1 MKKLVVI
8 ILFIVCVHAYELAGC
23 TSARQAPVERVKE
36 HVDKGISQ
44 LEDHVANSLLPAVQ
58 QKKGMPALRADFLK
72 ARLLYKQIEW
82 AAEYFMPTTTRF
94 VNGPPLP
101 EIENEENKIMDPEGL
116 QVMEAMIFTDD
127 AIDDRELERQARLLT
142 SHCRKY
148 RSYWQS
154 LEIDSSQILDAI
166 KLQVF
171 RIETLGITGF
181 DAPLAGSSLQEAA
194 ASMRSLK
201 DIAGIFFNDGELN
214 ELFDKGIQYISAGG
228 TFHNFNRLEF
238 IKTYCDP
245 LTRQLVQLQQQHNI
259 AFVSSRR
266 LLRPSAETLFGKNVF
281 DVNAYVQDSSYFATA
296 AKTDLGKKLFYDPQL
311 SINNKISCS
320 NCHNPAKGFADG
332 LTANVSLSNTKLLRN
347 TPSLLNAALQPW
359 QFYDMRITNLENQS
373 KDVIENRSEMHGSLA
388 ASVKKLQDDNAYRN
402 LFRQAFPNEEAI
414 NEKQV
419 QNAIAS
425 YVRSLS
431 LLNSRFDRYMQNETN
446 DSLTP
451 DEQNG
456 FNLFMGKAKCGTC
469 HFAPL
474 FNGTVPPAFIKM
486 ESEVIGL
493 PADKHARQLDADP
506 GRYAVFPLAPYRNAF
521 KTTTVRNVALTAP
534 YMHNGVFETLDE
546 VIDFYDK
553 GGGAGIG
560 LSVPNQT
567 LPPGKLRLTA
577 GEKRSIIAFLKMLT
591 DSIP

>member
-8 ILFIVCVHAYELAGC
+8 ILFIVCVHAYELTGC
-23 TSARQAPVERVKE
+23 TAARQEPIERVREK
-36 HVDKGISQ
+36 VGKGISQ
-44 LEDHVANSLLPAVQ
+44 LEDHVANALLPAIQ
-58 QKKGMPALRADFLK
+58 QKKDTATLRETFLQ

-101 EIENEENKIMDPEGL
+101 EIENEENKIMQPEGL
-116 QVMEAMIFTDD
+116 QVIEAMIYTDE
-127 AIDDRELERQARLLT
+127 AIDERELERQAKLLI

-148 RSYWQS
+148 SSYWES
-154 LEIDSSQILDAI
+154 LEIDSSQVLDAI

-171 RIETLGITGF
+171 RIETLGISGF
-181 DAPLAGSSLQEAA
+181 DAPLAGSSLREAA
-194 ASMRSLK
+194 ASLRSLK
-201 DIAGIFFNDGELN
+201 DIAAMFFNDAQLI
-214 ELFDKGIQYISAGG
+214 ELFDNCIQYASAGS
-228 TFHNFNRLEF
+228 TFNDFNRLEF
-238 IKTYCDP
+238 IKAYCNP
-245 LTRQLVQLQQQHNI
+245 LTSQLVQLQKQHSI
-259 AFVSSRR
+259 PFVASRR

-281 DVNAYVQDSSYFATA
+281 DVNAYVQDSSYFTTA

-347 TPSLLNAALQPW
+347 TPGLLNAALQPW

-373 KDVIENRSEMHGSLA
+373 KDVIENKSEMHGSLSA
-388 ASVKKLQDDNAYRN
+388 AVKKLQNDNGYRN
-402 LFRQAFPNEEAI
+402 LFRQAFPNAEAI
-414 NEKQV
+414 SEKQV

-431 LLNSRFDRYMQNETN
+431 LLNSRFDRYMQNEAN
-446 DSLTP
+446 VSLTP
-451 DEQNG
+451 EEQNG

-474 FNGTVPPAFIKM
+474 FNGTVPPAFVKM
-486 ESEVIGL
+486 ESEVIGV
-493 PADKHARQLDADP
+493 PADKHGRQLDTDP
-506 GRYAVFPLAPYRNAF
+506 GRFAIFALAPYRNAF

-534 YMHNGVFETLDE
+534 YMHNGVFETLHE
-546 VIDFYDK
+546 VMDFYDK
-553 GGGAGIG
+553 GGGAGLG
-560 LSVPNQT
+560 LDVPNQT
-567 LPPGKLRLTA
+567 LPTGKLRLTA
-577 GEKRSIIAFLKMLT
+577 GEKRSIIAFLKTLT